1 MMGHGTTEPAGRRR
15 GWPLALVCACM
26 CCAWHAPAQAQ
37 QAMVLDAWG
46 SDDADGNRVVKSG
59 LGYDY
64 RHVDDN
70 HYRGL
75 RLERARFA
83 PGGGD
88 VLRRNS
94 AYWRFAGG
102 DAREGAWSWNGMLGS
117 DGHTWLGNASLVRN
131 GPRRLEYFLERE
143 VVETP
148 RGLRDGIHATF
159 AGAAADMAWGK
170 ADTSVFLGGVQAF
183 GDGNRRTHL
192 RFRQVHVLS
201 ESQGLSVQLR
211 LRFARDSEP
220 HASDYYAPRWQAR
233 ALPVLQWRRFHA
245 GWQFRVAAGA
255 GRQGDADAGWRPAR
269 LLEAGITSPSDRA
282 WAVDASL
289 VHTNEPS
296 VSGSGYRY
304 TQARI
309 SVARKF

>member
-1 MMGHGTTEPAGRRR
+1 MMGRDTTGLACGRRR
-15 GWPLALVCACM
+15 WPLALAFACA

-46 SDDADGNRVVKSG
+46 SDDADGSRVAKFG
-59 LGYDY
+59 LGFDY
-64 RHVDDN
+64 RHLDEN
-70 HYRGL
+70 HYGGL

-83 PGGGD
+83 PAGGD
-88 VLRRNS
+88 VVRRSS

-102 DAREGAWSWNGMLGS
+102 DDKAGAWSWNGMLGS

-131 GPRRLEYFLERE
+131 GPRRIEYFLERE

-148 RGLRDGIHATF
+148 RALRDGIHATF
-159 AGAAADMAWGK
+159 AGASADVAWGK
-170 ADTSVFLGGVQAF
+170 SDTSVFLAGLQAF

-192 RFRQVHVLS
+192 RFRQIHVLS
-201 ESQGLSVQLR
+201 EEQGLSLQFR
-211 LRFARDSEP
+211 LRYARDSDP
-220 HASDYYAPRWQAR
+220 HAYDYYAPRWQAR
-233 ALPVLQWRRFHA
+233 ALPVLQWRRFRG
-245 GWQFRVAAGA
+245 GWQFRLAAGA
-255 GRQGDADAGWRPAR
+255 GRQGDADTGWRAAR
-269 LLEAGITSPSDRA
+269 LVEAGISSPPDRA

-296 VSGSGYRY
+296 VTGNGYRY

-309 SVARKF
+309 SITRKF